1 MHTKIFSGRWFVF
14 WPLALV
20 ALSAQAAD
28 RIEKVFTVSKNSN
41 LMLMNYSGMVSVK
54 GWQNSEIKAVW
65 VKYSQNVEIDTES
78 GVNKVRLAT
87 HVMDKLASPERA
99 KVDYQILVPEDAG
112 LQIQSNLGSVLI
124 ENVRGPVNVDVVDAP
139 VRVIGT
145 AGYVTAKSL
154 CSRLEISQSK
164 GIIQTKTVS
173 GDIVFSRL
181 ESNNVTASSTLGN
194 IYYEGDFS
202 RGGKYNFTTNEGFI
216 SINCPDQASVDWEA
230 KTVKGAIESDLPIK
244 SKAHR
249 SVPRNSPERQSL
261 VGTQNSGDATVQLST
276 FSGTIK
282 IRRK

>member
-1 MHTKIFSGRWFVF
+1 MRYRILNRRWFAC
-14 WPLALV
+14 WPIALA
-20 ALSAQAAD
+20 ALSIQAAD
-28 RIEKVFTVSKNSN
+28 RIEKVFPVSKNSN
-41 LMLMNYSGMVSVK
+41 LMLTNYSGIISVK
-54 GWQNSEIKAVW
+54 GWQNSEIKAVCI
-65 VKYSQNVEIDTES
+65 KYSQNVEIDTES
-78 GVNKVRLAT
+78 GGNKVRVAT

-112 LQIQSNLGSVLI
+112 LQIQSNLGSVVI

-139 VRVIGT
+139 VRITGT

-154 CSRLEISQSK
+154 CSKLEILQSK
-164 GIIQTKTVS
+164 GIIRTNTVS

-181 ESNNVTASSTLGN
+181 QSDNVTASTTLGN

-202 RGGKYNFTTNEGFI
+202 RGGKYNFSTNEGFI

-244 SKAHR
+244 SKTHR

-276 FSGTIK
+276 FSGAIK